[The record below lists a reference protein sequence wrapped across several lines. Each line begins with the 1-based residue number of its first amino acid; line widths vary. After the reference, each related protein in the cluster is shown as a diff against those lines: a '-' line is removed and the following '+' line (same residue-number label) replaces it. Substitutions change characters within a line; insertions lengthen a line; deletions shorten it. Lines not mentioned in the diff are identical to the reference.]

1 MYQADWL
8 MRFYGFAVDEIA
20 PENEPFLDT
29 ELDPKMAYAL
39 RNPGMFPVEINTAD
53 YELILRV
60 PGIGVKSAKMIVA
73 ARKHAFLTLENL
85 KKMGVATNRAQYFI
99 TCKGVLA
106 SQMPNA
112 KPEQIRQLVLSN
124 HNKHQK
130 KHTGQLSLF
139 W

>member
-1 MYQADWL
+1 
-8 MRFYGFAVDEIA
+8 
-20 PENEPFLDT
+20 
-29 ELDPKMAYAL
+29 
-39 RNPGMFPVEINTAD
+39 
-53 YELILRV
+53 
-60 PGIGVKSAKMIVA
+60 
-73 ARKHAFLTLENL
+73 
-85 KKMGVATNRAQYFI
+85 
-99 TCKGVLA
+99 LA